1 MMCHTRAP
9 VETPSNR
16 SFHAAEPG
24 PDCMR
29 AAHRMYKIK
38 LQPDK
43 VARVEGKGK
52 RTRPTKHLKL
62 ILGAALSRN
71 AYDKTRLQAP
81 ILLERDKIQVGAIPD
96 TGSMLYLTG
105 RNLIKLMGI
114 ALYGIQKMS
123 ERMTAEHMA
132 QHSMT

>member
-1 MMCHTRAP
+1 
-9 VETPSNR
+9 
-16 SFHAAEPG
+16 
-24 PDCMR
+24 
-29 AAHRMYKIK
+29 MYKIK

-52 RTRPTKHLKL
+52 RTRPTKHPKL

-114 ALYGIQKMS
+114 ALHGIQKMS
-123 ERMTAEHMA
+123 ERMTAENMA